1 MSDNKPITLFPHVF
15 STTGFIDHATRC
27 QYLAFLK
34 YIMNWQ
40 QVDKPY
46 NTHLDFGQYFAK
58 AQEIVFISYFKRA
71 MSEEQAIQEGVN
83 YLETEFMQRYQDANA
98 DEPVKNPTKAVE
110 MLRRYF
116 EECPLEEGDM
126 LPFQLADNDISVE
139 KGLLMELPF
148 KHPETGLPLRL
159 FSKYDRLCFDN
170 NADIV
175 AVVDTK
181 TSGYTA
187 GDTADKIEGTML
199 KYKMGNQMPQ
209 YAVVTNAEENKHLI
223 YGRTVNHGEIHLVL
237 TTQKAAGKKGE
248 AISKKQPFVEKL
260 SFAITD
266 YHQEEWY
273 IAACDLVSDM
283 LERYKKYQE
292 TGDVHSFRKSFGHCI
307 SKDGID
313 RYAYE
318 PCFFHRHCTDASWG
332 NIASRYSMVQAIY
345 VKEKDVMIPLVDKR
359 KELGL

>member
-1 MSDNKPITLFPHVF
+1 
-15 STTGFIDHATRC
+15 
-27 QYLAFLK
+27 
-34 YIMNWQ
+34 MNWQ
-40 QVDKPY
+40 QEERAY
-46 NTHLDFGQYFAK
+46 STHLDFGQYFAK
-58 AQEIVFISYFKRA
+58 AQELVFVAYFKNA
-71 MSEEQAIQEGVN
+71 KSETDAIQEGVN
-83 YLETEFMQRYQDANA
+83 YLEDVFMQRYQECGA

-126 LPFQLADNDISVE
+126 LPFQLSDNDISVE
-139 KGLLMELPF
+139 KGLTMDLPF
-148 KHPETGLPLRL
+148 KHPETGLPLKL

-187 GDTADKIEGTML
+187 GDTADKIEVTTL

-209 YAVVTNAEENKHLI
+209 YSVVTNAEENKHLI
-223 YGRTVNHGEIHLVL
+223 YGRKVNHGEVHLVL
-237 TTQKAAGKKGE
+237 TSQKAAGKKGE

-266 YHQEEWY
+266 FHQEEWLLSILDL
-273 IAACDLVSDM
+273 IADM

-292 TGDVHSFRKSFGHCI
+292 TNDVHSFRKSFGNCVP
-307 SKDGID
+307 
-313 RYAYE
+313 
-318 PCFFHRHCTDASWG
+318 PCPGFRPCEFHRHCTDASWW
-332 NIASRYSMVQAIY
+332 NIASRYNMVQAIY
-345 VKEKDVMIPLVDKR
+345 DKEKDVMIPLVDKR